1 VTYQE
6 LREEIAKILFYQ
18 TTMEHDWDSR
28 KDWVK
33 DQYRKDVDEI
43 FELIKKSGWELN
55 PKNHDSPRS

>member
-1 VTYQE
+1 MTYQE
-6 LREEIAKILFYQ
+6 LREEIAKKLFYQ

-43 FELIKKSGWELN
+43 FELIEKSGWELITEST
-55 PKNHDSPRS
+55 K

>member
-6 LREEIAKILFYQ
+6 LREEIAKKLFYQ

-43 FELIKKSGWELN
+43 FELIEKSGWELITEST
-55 PKNHDSPRS
+55 K

>member
-1 VTYQE
+1 MTYQE
-6 LREEIAKILFYQ
+6 LREEIAKKLFHQ

-43 FELIKKSGWELN
+43 FELIEKSGWELN
-55 PKNHDSPRS
+55 PKTHDSPRS